1 MSSSIPLSFVLLSQN
16 VYPDPAKVIADAG
29 RLGLSLAHEMGEP
42 NMLNFRIEGG
52 GELIV
57 MPVDEPHPDAA
68 AMPVGPTSPEPSII
82 AEHVGHLVATA
93 LNLPEG
99 PMPHDVVMG
108 IVTTALIHSTPAV
121 AAMLGH
127 GAIFHRSDMFAAFVE
142 AAGTDIATEIAVDI
156 TAARE
161 SEDRMSF
168 LTHGLERYGREELY
182 VTSSID
188 TDGALDY
195 VVVLAKLMIT
205 DQDKV
210 LPTGDTVGR
219 TADEHSLV
227 QRVPS
232 PIEGKPPV
240 IRLDMDLKAPGWAA
254 FLPKKTGWFRS
265 NGGPLRKRRWM

>member
-16 VYPDPAKVIADAG
+16 VYPDPSKIIAEAG

-57 MPVDEPHPDAA
+57 MPVDTPHPDAA
-68 AMPVGPTSPEPSII
+68 TMPVGPASPEPSII
-82 AEHVGHLVATA
+82 AEHVGHIVATA
-93 LNLPEG
+93 LNLPEE

-108 IVTTALIHSTPAV
+108 IVTAALIHSSPAV

-142 AAGTDIATEIAVDI
+142 AAGTDIATEITVDI

-168 LTHGLERYGREELY
+168 LTHGLGRYGREEFY
-182 VTSSID
+182 VTSLVNSN
-188 TDGALDY
+188 GALDY
-195 VVVLAKLMIT
+195 VMTLAKLMIA
-205 DQDKV
+205 DQDAV
-210 LPTGDTVGR
+210 LLTGDTVGR
-219 TADEHSLV
+219 TPEEQILV

-232 PIEGKPPV
+232 PIDGKPSV
-240 IRLDMDLKAPGWAA
+240 IRLDMDTEAPGSAA
-254 FLPKKTGWFRS
+254 FAPKKTGWFRS
-265 NGGPLRKRRWM
+265 IGGSNRKRR

>member
-16 VYPDPAKVIADAG
+16 VYPDPAKVIAEAG
-29 RLGLSLAHEMGEP
+29 RLGLGLAHEMGEP

-68 AMPVGPTSPEPSII
+68 AMPVGPTSPEPTII
-82 AEHVGHLVATA
+82 AEHVGHIVATA
-93 LNLPEG
+93 LNLPEE

-108 IVTTALIHSTPAV
+108 IVTTALIRSTPAV

-127 GAIFHRSDMFAAFVE
+127 GAIFHRSDLFAAFVE
-142 AAGTDIATEIAVDI
+142 AAGTNIATEIAVDI

-168 LTHGLERYGREELY
+168 LTHGLERYGREEFY
-182 VTSSID
+182 VTSSV
-188 TDGALDY
+188 TGEGALDY
-195 VVVLAKLMIT
+195 VLVLAQWMIA
-205 DQDKV
+205 DRDKV

-219 TADEHSLV
+219 TADEHIVV

-240 IRLDMDLKAPGWAA
+240 IRLDMDVETPDQAPAE
-254 FLPKKTGWFRS
+254 PKKKGWFR
-265 NGGPLRKRRWM
+265 R